1 MKIFKFLVLLV
12 SLIGMSQALAKDVA
26 VELSA
31 RGLTEEI
38 AIERGLTRAIS
49 QVHGVDVDS
58 RSWRLANKLKVNGDS
73 STVVA
78 MENITTMKTRGQ
90 IKSYEVLSSYCDD
103 ECEVEMRVIIP
114 KYTSPGLSP
123 DKRRK
128 LVVAPFDGRF
138 GKEFSDNL
146 QTHLVQS
153 RRFAVLDREHDA
165 EYQQEKALL
174 LSPDTG
180 LNEKVRLSQV
190 LGLDYLVVGEVS
202 FFDDSRTEFN
212 QFTGERS
219 DIEAFY
225 SEVNYKIINLS
236 TRQVKWQDKTM
247 LESDIAD
254 LQTASRVSRDI
265 INAIYPLKI
274 VSNSHNSVVLNQGG
288 KSLEVG
294 EVFDV
299 FVMGEKLIDPYTK
312 ESLGYM
318 EIPVG
323 QIAIDRVTAKVS
335 YGSVVEGSINDMVKG
350 SIVRLN
356 TDEAV
361 QNEMVP
367 AQVESDKDQKPA
379 ASGGI
384 ILPAAAKTKSEP
396 KPSPQGGVIIDDQ

>member
-1 MKIFKFLVLLV
+1 MKTFKFLVLLV
-12 SLIGMSQALAKDVA
+12 SLIGMNQALAKDVA
-26 VELSA
+26 VELTA
-31 RGLTEEI
+31 RGMTEEI

-58 RSWRLANKLKVNGDS
+58 RSWRLANKLKVNGES
-73 STVVA
+73 NTVVA
-78 MENITTMKTRGQ
+78 MENITRMKTRGQ
-90 IKSYEVLSSYCDD
+90 IKSYEVLSSFCED
-103 ECEVEMRVIIP
+103 ECEVEMRVIVP

-153 RRFAVLDREHDA
+153 RRFAVLDREHDT
-165 EYQQEKALL
+165 EYQKEKALL

-219 DIEAFY
+219 DIEAFN

-236 TRQVKWQDKTM
+236 TRQVKWQDKTI
-247 LESDIAD
+247 LETDIAD
-254 LQTASRVSRDI
+254 LETASRVSRDI

-274 VSNSHNSVVLNQGG
+274 VSNSHNAVVLNQGG

-299 FVMGEKLIDPYTK
+299 FVLGEKLIDPYTK

-323 QIAIDRVTAKVS
+323 QIAINRVTAKVS
-335 YGSVVEGSINDMVKG
+335 YGSVVEGSIADMVKG

-356 TDEAV
+356 TDEVYQDELVPVAV
-361 QNEMVP
+361 G
-367 AQVESDKDQKPA
+367 SDKEHKPA

-384 ILPAAAKTKSEP
+384 ILPAANKKSEP
-396 KPSPQGGVIIDDQ
+396 KPSPQGGVIIDDQN